1 MTRLSITLIFLIVSN
16 LATAQHIGYRDI
28 TKPLLKPV
36 AKEVINTVRVMAED
50 SVEEII
56 TLHSEC
62 PGMEGPLPV
71 LINYIPPDIVE
82 KFKIKFEGHLY
93 SITTIK
99 VSANQFQYKLK
110 VCYNGEFVIRFVD
123 TDGDILR

>member
-1 MTRLSITLIFLIVSN
+1 MRRAGLILIFFMVCNS
-16 LATAQHIGYRDI
+16 ATSQHIGYRDN
-28 TKPLLKPV
+28 TKPALKLLP
-36 AKEVINTVRVMAED
+36 KERTDSVKVMAED
-50 SVEEII
+50 SVEEIV
-56 TLHSEC
+56 TPHSQC

-71 LINYIPPDIVE
+71 LINYVPPDIVE
-82 KFKIKFEGHLY
+82 KFKNKFEGHVY

-110 VCYNGEFVIRFVD
+110 VCNNGEFVIRFVD